1 VIAVELPSTR
11 SEVRYMPSFH
21 ADLPLF
27 ALAMGDLSAFHFG
40 DFILKS
46 THSSIEV
53 EVLVLKFMPVWSL
66 SPRRKSLPTL

>member
-1 VIAVELPSTR
+1 
-11 SEVRYMPSFH
+11 
-21 ADLPLF
+21 
-27 ALAMGDLSAFHFG
+27 MGDLSAFHFG